1 MSQRKIK
8 PICLCPE
15 RVGVSCPL
23 QFFILKEATEVED
36 LTLKEKLGVNE
47 VRVSGYLHFLS
58 GESIKENRCG
68 RYFQCSLRR
77 DFIDIN
83 GEPRHDYLLMR
94 TYDPQIEETLCS
106 LEDGAPIYVEGE
118 ARSSLGSGKMYIL
131 IKSVTPLS

>member
-1 MSQRKIK
+1 
-8 PICLCPE
+8 LGCPAL
-15 RVGVSCPL
+15 SN
-23 QFFILKEATEVED
+23 FFILKEATKVED

-131 IKSVTPLS
+131 IKSVTLLS